1 RPAESREQLA
11 RPAGI
16 AKGQHAAAHIV
27 PADLE
32 EPAPRTEL
40 AQALFLGAE
49 RDAVLAAILG
59 DEARRALDVSAVDI
73 ESGDI
78 GAQRQ
83 RREQRGPAA
92 AQRINDIE
100 RRPIGA

>member
-1 RPAESREQLA
+1 MRPPESREQLA
-11 RPAGI
+11 GPSGI

-40 AQALFLGAE
+40 AQAFLLGAK

-59 DEARRALDVSAVDI
+59 DEARRALDVGAVGI
-73 ESGDI
+73 ETGDI
-78 GAQRQ
+78 GAERQ
-83 RREQRGPAA
+83 GREQGGPAA
-92 AQRINDIE
+92 TQRIDDVE
-100 RRPIGA
+100 RRPVA